1 LIWYI
6 LNYQSIEKRG
16 TEKFCGDPKFVL
28 RVLEGVL
35 EKWGLNE

>member
-1 LIWYI
+1 

-16 TEKFCGDPKFVL
+16 MKKFCGDPKFVL
-28 RVLEGVL
+28 RVPKGVS